1 MEAEKVILQ
10 FSCPDKPGVLAA
22 VTQFLFK
29 NDAFMTEVS
38 SFSAHDTK
46 RFFNRIAFQKSD
58 SSCFNLDILEK
69 DFLADLNDFN
79 IDCSFY
85 NAEVPCRTVIAVSK
99 YSHCLNDIIHRWEVD
114 ALPIDIRAIVSNHD
128 DARSFSEWNKIPYHH
143 LPVSAETKKDQEKLF
158 KDVIEDNDA
167 ELVILAR
174 YMQILSPEFLD
185 GLTSDCI
192 NIHHS
197 FLPGFKGAKPYH
209 QAYDRGVKIIGA
221 TAHYVTDDLDE
232 GPIIEQDIRRV
243 DHSTSPESMQ
253 QSGYDIESSVLL
265 RAVRLYSERRIMP
278 VSYTHLRAHET

>member
-58 SSCFNLDILEK
+58 SSSFNLDTLEN
-69 DFLADLNDFN
+69 DFLTDLNDFN

-174 YMQILSPEFLD
+174 YMQILSSEFLD

-265 RAVRLYSERRIMP
+265 RAVRLYSERRIMLNGIKT
-278 VSYTHLRAHET
+278 VVFN

>member
-58 SSCFNLDILEK
+58 SSSFNLDTLEK

-114 ALPIDIRAIVSNHD
+114 ALPIDIRAIISNHN

-265 RAVRLYSERRIMP
+265 RAVRLYSERRIMLNGIKS
-278 VSYTHLRAHET
+278 VVFN

>member
-58 SSCFNLDILEK
+58 SSSFKLDTLEK
-69 DFLADLNDFN
+69 DFLANLNDFN

-114 ALPIDIRAIVSNHD
+114 ALPIDIRAIISNHD

-265 RAVRLYSERRIMP
+265 RAVRLYSERRIMLNGIKT
-278 VSYTHLRAHET
+278 VVFN

>member
-10 FSCPDKPGVLAA
+10 FSCPDKPGILAA

-58 SSCFNLDILEK
+58 SSSFNLDTLEN
-69 DFLADLNDFN
+69 DFLTDLNDFN

-143 LPVSAETKKDQEKLF
+143 LPVSAETKNDQERLF

-265 RAVRLYSERRIMP
+265 RAVRLYSERRIMLNGIKT
-278 VSYTHLRAHET
+278 VVFN

>member
-58 SSCFNLDILEK
+58 SSSFNLDTLEK
-69 DFLADLNDFN
+69 DFLTDLNDFN

-158 KDVIEDNDA
+158 KEVIEDNDA

-265 RAVRLYSERRIMP
+265 RAVRLYSERRIMLNGIKT
-278 VSYTHLRAHET
+278 VVFN

>member
-1 MEAEKVILQ
+1 MESEKVILQ

-58 SSCFNLDILEK
+58 SSSFNLVTLEN
-69 DFLADLNDFN
+69 DFLTDLNDFN

-114 ALPIDIRAIVSNHD
+114 ALPIDIKAIVSNHD

-143 LPVSAETKKDQEKLF
+143 LPVSAETKNDQERLF

-265 RAVRLYSERRIMP
+265 RAVRLYSERRIMLNGIKT
-278 VSYTHLRAHET
+278 VVFN

>member
-1 MEAEKVILQ
+1 MAAEKVILQ

-58 SSCFNLDILEK
+58 SSSFNLDTLEK

-79 IDCSFY
+79 IDCNFY

-158 KDVIEDNDA
+158 KEVIEDNDA

-265 RAVRLYSERRIMP
+265 RAVRLYSERRIMLNGIKT
-278 VSYTHLRAHET
+278 VVFN

>member
-58 SSCFNLDILEK
+58 SSSFNLDTLEN
-69 DFLADLNDFN
+69 DFLTDLNDFN

-114 ALPIDIRAIVSNHD
+114 ALPIDIKAIISNHD

-143 LPVSAETKKDQEKLF
+143 LPVSAETKNDQERLF

-265 RAVRLYSERRIMP
+265 RAVRLYSERRIMLNGIKT
-278 VSYTHLRAHET
+278 VVFN

>member
-58 SSCFNLDILEK
+58 SSSFNLDTLEK

-167 ELVILAR
+167 ELIILAR

-265 RAVRLYSERRIMP
+265 RAVRLYSERRIMLNGIKT
-278 VSYTHLRAHET
+278 VVFN

>member
-58 SSCFNLDILEK
+58 SSCFNLDTLEK

-158 KDVIEDNDA
+158 KEVIEDNDA

-265 RAVRLYSERRIMP
+265 RAVRLYSERRIMLNGIKT
-278 VSYTHLRAHET
+278 VVFN

>member
-58 SSCFNLDILEK
+58 SSSFNLDTLEN
-69 DFLADLNDFN
+69 DFLTDLNDFN

-114 ALPIDIRAIVSNHD
+114 ALPIDIKAIVSNHD

-143 LPVSAETKKDQEKLF
+143 LPVSAETKNDQERLF

-209 QAYDRGVKIIGA
+209 QAYERGVKIIGA

-265 RAVRLYSERRIMP
+265 RAVRLYSERRIMLNGIKT
-278 VSYTHLRAHET
+278 VVFN

>member
-58 SSCFNLDILEK
+58 SSSFNLDTLEN
-69 DFLADLNDFN
+69 DFLTDLNDFN

-85 NAEVPCRTVIAVSK
+85 NAEIPCRTVIAVSK

-114 ALPIDIRAIVSNHD
+114 ALPIDIKAIVSNHD

-143 LPVSAETKKDQEKLF
+143 LPVSAETKNDQERLF

-265 RAVRLYSERRIMP
+265 RAVRLYSERRIMLNGIKT
-278 VSYTHLRAHET
+278 VVFN

>member
-58 SSCFNLDILEK
+58 TSSFNLDTLEK
-69 DFLADLNDFN
+69 DFLSDLNDFN

-265 RAVRLYSERRIMP
+265 RAVRLYSERRIMLNGIKT
-278 VSYTHLRAHET
+278 VVFN

>member
-58 SSCFNLDILEK
+58 SSSFNLDTLEK

-79 IDCSFY
+79 IDCNFY

-158 KDVIEDNDA
+158 KEVIEDNDA

-265 RAVRLYSERRIMP
+265 RAVRLYSERRIMMNGIKT
-278 VSYTHLRAHET
+278 VVFN

>member
-58 SSCFNLDILEK
+58 TSSFNLDTLEK

-232 GPIIEQDIRRV
+232 GPMIEQDIRRV

-265 RAVRLYSERRIMP
+265 RAVRLYSERRIMLNGIKT
-278 VSYTHLRAHET
+278 VVFN

>member
-58 SSCFNLDILEK
+58 SSSFNLDTLEN
-69 DFLADLNDFN
+69 DFLTDLNDFN

-114 ALPIDIRAIVSNHD
+114 ALPIDIKAIVSNHD

-143 LPVSAETKKDQEKLF
+143 LPVSAETKNDQERLF
-158 KDVIEDNDA
+158 KDAIEDNDA

-265 RAVRLYSERRIMP
+265 RAVRLYSERRIMLNGIKT
-278 VSYTHLRAHET
+278 VVFN

>member
-58 SSCFNLDILEK
+58 SSSFNLDTLEK

-79 IDCSFY
+79 IDCNFY
-85 NAEVPCRTVIAVSK
+85 NAEVLCRTVIAVSK

-158 KDVIEDNDA
+158 KEVIEDNDA

-265 RAVRLYSERRIMP
+265 RAVRLYSERRIMLNGIKT
-278 VSYTHLRAHET
+278 VVFN

>member
-1 MEAEKVILQ
+1 MESEKVILQ

-22 VTQFLFK
+22 VTQFLYN

-58 SSCFNLDILEK
+58 SSSFNLVTLEN
-69 DFLADLNDFN
+69 DFLTDLNDFN

-114 ALPIDIRAIVSNHD
+114 ALPIDIKAIVSNHD

-143 LPVSAETKKDQEKLF
+143 LPVSAETKNDQERLF

-265 RAVRLYSERRIMP
+265 RAVRLYSERRIMLNGIKT
-278 VSYTHLRAHET
+278 VVFN

>member
-58 SSCFNLDILEK
+58 SSNFNLDSLEK

-114 ALPIDIRAIVSNHD
+114 ALPIDIKAIVSNHD

-143 LPVSAETKKDQEKLF
+143 LPVSAETKNDQERLF

-167 ELVILAR
+167 ELLILAR

-265 RAVRLYSERRIMP
+265 RAVRLYSERRIMLNGIKT
-278 VSYTHLRAHET
+278 VVFN

>member
-58 SSCFNLDILEK
+58 SSSFNLDILEK

-114 ALPIDIRAIVSNHD
+114 ALPIDIRAIISNHD

-265 RAVRLYSERRIMP
+265 RAVRLYSERRIMLNGIKT
-278 VSYTHLRAHET
+278 VVFN

>member
-29 NDAFMTEVS
+29 NNAFMTEVS

-58 SSCFNLDILEK
+58 SSTFNLDTLEK
-69 DFLADLNDFN
+69 DFLTDLNDFN

-85 NAEVPCRTVIAVSK
+85 NAEVPCRTIIAVSK

-114 ALPIDIRAIVSNHD
+114 ALPIDIKAIVSNHD

-143 LPVSAETKKDQEKLF
+143 LPVSKETKKDQEKLF
-158 KDVIEDNDA
+158 KDVIENNDA
-167 ELVILAR
+167 ELLILAR

-265 RAVRLYSERRIMP
+265 RAVRLYSERRIMLNGIKT
-278 VSYTHLRAHET
+278 VVFN

>member
-58 SSCFNLDILEK
+58 TSSFNLDTLEK

-85 NAEVPCRTVIAVSK
+85 NAEVPCKTVIAVSK

-265 RAVRLYSERRIMP
+265 RAVRLYSERRIMLNGIKT
-278 VSYTHLRAHET
+278 VVFN

>member
-114 ALPIDIRAIVSNHD
+114 ALPIDIRAIISNHD
-128 DARSFSEWNKIPYHH
+128 DARSFSEWNKIHYHH

-265 RAVRLYSERRIMP
+265 RAVRLYSERRIMLNGIKT
-278 VSYTHLRAHET
+278 VVFN

>member
-58 SSCFNLDILEK
+58 TSSFNLDTLEK

-128 DARSFSEWNKIPYHH
+128 NARSFSEWNKIPYHH

-265 RAVRLYSERRIMP
+265 RAVRLYSERRIMLNGIKT
-278 VSYTHLRAHET
+278 VVFN

>member
-58 SSCFNLDILEK
+58 SSSFNLDTLEN
-69 DFLADLNDFN
+69 DFLTDLNDFN

-85 NAEVPCRTVIAVSK
+85 NAEVPCRTVIALSK

-114 ALPIDIRAIVSNHD
+114 ALPIDIKAIVSNHD

-143 LPVSAETKKDQEKLF
+143 LPVSAETKNDQERLF

-265 RAVRLYSERRIMP
+265 RAVRLYSERRIMLNGIKT
-278 VSYTHLRAHET
+278 VVFN

>member
-58 SSCFNLDILEK
+58 SSSFNLYTLEN
-69 DFLADLNDFN
+69 DFLTDLNDFN

-114 ALPIDIRAIVSNHD
+114 ALPIDIKAIVSNHD

-143 LPVSAETKKDQEKLF
+143 LPVSAETKNDQERLF

-265 RAVRLYSERRIMP
+265 RAVRLYSERRIMLNGIKT
-278 VSYTHLRAHET
+278 VVFN

>member
-58 SSCFNLDILEK
+58 SSSFNLDTLEN
-69 DFLADLNDFN
+69 DFLTDLNDFN

-143 LPVSAETKKDQEKLF
+143 LPVSAETKNDQERLF

-265 RAVRLYSERRIMP
+265 RAVRLYSERRIMLNGIKT
-278 VSYTHLRAHET
+278 VVFN

>member
-10 FSCPDKPGVLAA
+10 FSCPAKPGVLAA

-58 SSCFNLDILEK
+58 SSSFNLDTLEN
-69 DFLADLNDFN
+69 DFLTDLNDFN

-114 ALPIDIRAIVSNHD
+114 ALPIDIKAIVSNHD

-143 LPVSAETKKDQEKLF
+143 LPVSAETKNDQERLF

-265 RAVRLYSERRIMP
+265 RAVRLYSERRIMLNGIKT
-278 VSYTHLRAHET
+278 VVFN

>member
-58 SSCFNLDILEK
+58 SSSFNLVTLEN
-69 DFLADLNDFN
+69 DFLTDLNDFN

-85 NAEVPCRTVIAVSK
+85 NAEIPCRTVIAVSK

-114 ALPIDIRAIVSNHD
+114 ALPIDIKAIISNHD

-143 LPVSAETKKDQEKLF
+143 LPVSAETKNDQERLF

-209 QAYDRGVKIIGA
+209 QAYERGVKIIGA

-265 RAVRLYSERRIMP
+265 RAVRLYSERRIMLNGIKT
-278 VSYTHLRAHET
+278 VVFN

>member
-58 SSCFNLDILEK
+58 SSSFNLDTLEK

-114 ALPIDIRAIVSNHD
+114 ALPIDIRAIISNHD

-158 KDVIEDNDA
+158 KDIIEDNDA

-265 RAVRLYSERRIMP
+265 RAVRLYSERRIMLNGIKT
-278 VSYTHLRAHET
+278 VVFN

>member
-58 SSCFNLDILEK
+58 SSSFNLDTLEK
-69 DFLADLNDFN
+69 DFLSDLNDFN

-99 YSHCLNDIIHRWEVD
+99 YSHCLNDIIHRWEVN

-265 RAVRLYSERRIMP
+265 RAVRLYSERRIMLNGIKT
-278 VSYTHLRAHET
+278 VVFN

>member
-58 SSCFNLDILEK
+58 SSCFNLDTLEK

-265 RAVRLYSERRIMP
+265 RAVRLYSERRIMLNGIKT
-278 VSYTHLRAHET
+278 VVFN

>member
-114 ALPIDIRAIVSNHD
+114 ALPIDIKAIVSNHD

-143 LPVSAETKKDQEKLF
+143 LPVSAETKNDQERLF

-265 RAVRLYSERRIMP
+265 RAVRLYSERRIMLNGIKT
-278 VSYTHLRAHET
+278 VVFN

>member
-58 SSCFNLDILEK
+58 SSSFNLDTLEN
-69 DFLADLNDFN
+69 DFLTDLIDFN

-114 ALPIDIRAIVSNHD
+114 ALPIDIKAIVSNHD

-143 LPVSAETKKDQEKLF
+143 LPVSAETKNDQERLF
-158 KDVIEDNDA
+158 KGVIEDNDA

-265 RAVRLYSERRIMP
+265 RAVRLYSERRIMLNGIKT
-278 VSYTHLRAHET
+278 VVFN

>member
-58 SSCFNLDILEK
+58 SSSFNLDTLEN
-69 DFLADLNDFN
+69 DFLTDLNDFN
-79 IDCSFY
+79 MDCSFY

-114 ALPIDIRAIVSNHD
+114 ALPIDIKAIVSNHD

-143 LPVSAETKKDQEKLF
+143 LPVSKETKKDQEKLF
-158 KDVIEDNDA
+158 KDIIEDNDA
-167 ELVILAR
+167 ELLILAR

-265 RAVRLYSERRIMP
+265 RAVRLYSERRIMLNG
-278 VSYTHLRAHET
+278 VKTVVFN